1 MVDFLTIADRSW
13 PLLGPLMR
21 AHGAVHRA
29 TRGRVG
35 GRLPGLPPMLVLD
48 HVGARSGKRRITPLV
63 YMPDGEN
70 FLIVAAK
77 GGRPENPS
85 WLHNLRA
92 HPDTEIQI
100 GSRRIRVQPREA
112 AAEERQR
119 LWPMAAT
126 YKLPLALPLAPL
138 PAPHPAGDPAANPR
152 SAMRAYVLLNVVLSA
167 KQTSVEKRR
176 RASFSGTLSVSLL
189 RGICRWLGR

>member
-1 MVDFLTIADRSW
+1 
-13 PLLGPLMR
+13 
-21 AHGAVHRA
+21 
-29 TRGRVG
+29 
-35 GRLPGLPPMLVLD
+35 MLVLD

-100 GSRRIRVQPREA
+100 GSRRIRVQAREA

-126 YKLPLALPLAPL
+126 YKLPLAPL

-167 KQTSVEKRR
+167 KQTSVEERR
-176 RASFSGTLSVSLL
+176 RASFSATLSVSLL